1 MVVQEV
7 KNLFPWTDT
16 AVMREE
22 IKSAADAM
30 HGPNWEGSGNKTW
43 SHLLALSL
51 VGMEKEFPGSRI
63 QLTAKVGTSL
73 ARLCVSELR
82 ES

>member
-1 MVVQEV
+1 M
-7 KNLFPWTDT
+7 

-30 HGPNWEGSGNKTW
+30 HGLNWEGSGNKTW

-51 VGMEKEFPGSRI
+51 VGMEKEFPQGHASNS
-63 QLTAKVGTSL
+63 QPKL
-73 ARLCVSELR
+73 AAPPWPGCVRLNCGKATN
-82 ES
+82 

>member
-1 MVVQEV
+1 M
-7 KNLFPWTDT
+7 

-30 HGPNWEGSGNKTW
+30 HGPNWEGCGNKTW

-51 VGMEKEFPGSRI
+51 VGMEEEFPRGHASKS
-63 QLTAKVGTSL
+63 QPKL
-73 ARLCVSELR
+73 AAPPWPGCVCVNCR
-82 ES
+82 KARN